1 MAVTYTIDASVF
13 VNAFNSYEAGHAN
26 SYRFL
31 EYVKTQA
38 FPIIVPTLVLPE
50 IAAAIGRGSR
60 NATLARKLVNA
71 VDRLPNL
78 IMVPLDDILA
88 HQSADVAADYR
99 LRGSD
104 AVYVAVALRFGSTLV
119 TLDQEQATRM
129 ASVLETQNPL
139 EALTILEGNS

>member
-1 MAVTYTIDASVF
+1 MALTYTIDASVF
-13 VNAFNSYEAGHAN
+13 VNAFNSYELGHAN

-31 EYVKTQA
+31 AYIKTQA

-50 IAAAIGRGSR
+50 VAAAIGRGSR

-71 VDRLPNL
+71 VGRLPNL
-78 IMVPLDDILA
+78 IMVSLDDGLA
-88 HQSADVAADYR
+88 QYAADVAADYR

-119 TLDQEQATRM
+119 TLDQEQAARM

-139 EALTILEGNS
+139 EALNILEGNS

>member
-13 VNAFNSYEAGHAN
+13 VNAFNSYELGHAN

-31 EYVKTQA
+31 EYIKTQA

-50 IAAAIGRGSR
+50 VAAAIGRGSC

-71 VDRLPNL
+71 VSRLPNL
-78 IMVPLDDILA
+78 IMVPLDNVLA
-88 HQSADVAADYR
+88 QQAADVAADYR

-104 AVYVAVALRFGSTLV
+104 AVYIAVALRFGATLV
-119 TLDQEQATRM
+119 TLDQEQAARV
-129 ASVLETQNPL
+129 ASVLTARDPL
-139 EALTILEGNS
+139 EALTTLEGNS

>member
-1 MAVTYTIDASVF
+1 MYTVDASVF
-13 VNAFNSYEAGHAN
+13 VNAFNSHEPGYAN

-38 FPIIVPTLVLPE
+38 FPIIVPTLMLPE
-50 IAAAIGRGSR
+50 VAAAIGRGSR

-71 VDRLPNL
+71 VGRLSNL
-78 IMVPLDDILA
+78 IMVPLDDVLA
-88 HQSADVAADYR
+88 QQAADVAADHR

-119 TLDQEQATRM
+119 TLDQEQATRV
-129 ASVLETQNPL
+129 AAVLTARDPL